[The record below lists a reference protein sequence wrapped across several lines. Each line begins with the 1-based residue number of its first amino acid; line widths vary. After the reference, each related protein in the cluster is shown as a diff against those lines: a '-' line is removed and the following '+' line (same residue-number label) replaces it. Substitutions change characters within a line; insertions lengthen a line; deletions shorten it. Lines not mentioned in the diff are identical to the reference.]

1 MRHVLL
7 ILGAA
12 ALSGC
17 TSGSNG
23 PSHVQPELM
32 SPRVQTIRD
41 AELEGRVIGAPSA
54 VETQPLGATPAMT
67 GETGNVPS
75 NIYQNKD
82 VLPPEYGAATITS
95 ASAESVAADAV
106 AAFGT
111 SGTTGAV
118 PAPPPPAMAPVVTAA
133 AQATASSA
141 TGISNE
147 QDFKAVGAQRSIE
160 ADAERMAQN
169 RAQYTVTQ
177 PEALPVRQGN
187 GGPNIVQYAVSTS
200 NPVGIRAYGRGL
212 RASDK
217 RMGRKC
223 GNFASSDLA
232 QAAFLERG
240 GPKRDPMGLDP
251 DGDGFACLWDPQP
264 FRNAVRG

>member
-7 ILGAA
+7 IIGAA

-17 TSGSNG
+17 TSGPGG
-23 PSHVQPELM
+23 PSHVQPDLM
-32 SPRVQTIRD
+32 SPRAQTVRD
-41 AELEGRVIGAPSA
+41 AELEGRVIRAPA
-54 VETQPLGATPAMT
+54 PVETQPLGATPAMT
-67 GETGNVPS
+67 GETENVPS
-75 NIYQNKD
+75 NIYRNKD
-82 VLPPEYGAATITS
+82 VLPSEYGTATITS
-95 ASAESVAADAV
+95 ASADAVAADAV

-111 SGTTGAV
+111 SGPADLAA
-118 PAPPPPAMAPVVTAA
+118 APPPAPVVTAA

-160 ADAERMAQN
+160 ADAARMAQN
-169 RAQYTVTQ
+169 RSQYTVTQ
-177 PEALPVRQGN
+177 PEALPVRQGDD
-187 GGPNIVQYAVSTS
+187 GPNIVHYAVSTS
-200 NPVGIRAYGRGL
+200 NPVGARAYGRGL

-240 GPKRDPMGLDP
+240 GPNRDPMGLDP
-251 DGDGFACLWDPQP
+251 DGDGFACMWDPEP
-264 FRNAVRG
+264 FRKAVRG